1 MPGFE
6 YKTEVL
12 TSRVGRD
19 KLRLD
24 DLDDRLKK
32 YGEGWAEVVSL
43 NLDADLK
50 GSRDGPSPRL
60 QANGRVARCPGHSI
74 NGRRSPRRELAAIVR
89 LLGPQA
95 PKGPRA
101 QL

>member
-12 TSRVGRD
+12 TSMVGRD

-24 DLDDRLKK
+24 DLDDKLKK
-32 YGEGWAEVVSL
+32 YGRDGWELVSL

-50 GSRDGPSPRL
+50 GSRDG
-60 QANGRVARCPGHSI
+60 H
-74 NGRRSPRRELAAIVR
+74 
-89 LLGPQA
+89 LLVFKRMAG
-95 PKGPRA
+95 
-101 QL
+101 

>member
-12 TSRVGRD
+12 TSMVGRD

-24 DLDDRLKK
+24 DLDDKLKK
-32 YGEGWAEVVSL
+32 YGKDGWELVSL

-50 GSRDGPSPRL
+50 GSRDG
-60 QANGRVARCPGHSI
+60 H
-74 NGRRSPRRELAAIVR
+74 
-89 LLGPQA
+89 LLVFKKMAG
-95 PKGPRA
+95 
-101 QL
+101 